1 VQVILTMATMIEKPT
16 RTMAMAA
23 RVAFFCA
30 ENQAVPLAGLYR
42 DADECA
48 KEANRMNGF
57 CSPNPAE
64 LQLSVCVRHHAC
76 QHRSEHHPP

>member
-23 RVAFFCA
+23 RVAFLCT

-48 KEANRMNGF
+48 KAANRMDGF

-64 LQLSVCVRHHAC
+64 LSSPSV
-76 QHRSEHHPP
+76 